1 MWNLNWIH
9 TEDKTFLSFPDFME
23 NHYKLDTSKLSL
35 LASNK
40 LTRLKIF
47 DESPCLFR
55 ASIEITWNYLKLR
68 SRLYRNFD
76 CFVLLLIERWRKR
89 FFVFNWVRFEGWSE
103 ECLFYCGSQDGSTSG
118 KRVAQLSIDDKV
130 VSAISKFEDDRSK
143 DRF

>member
-55 ASIEITWNYLKLR
+55 ASIGITWNCDQDY
-68 SRLYRNFD
+68 
-76 CFVLLLIERWRKR
+76 IETSLFRFTSNWRWRKR